1 MIFKIAWR
9 NIYRNKK
16 RSLITITSIFAALFL
31 IILMRALQFGFYDKL
46 IETVVE
52 SYAGYVEI
60 HADGFWDN
68 QNLDNS
74 MQVDQELLDKIKS
87 VEGVENIVQRL
98 QTFSLI
104 SMGDKT
110 KGAVINGINLS
121 EEQKITDWNKKMLS
135 GSFDIKKNEIIIG
148 KGIAEFFNI
157 SENDTLIL
165 YGQGYRGMMAA
176 GKYPV
181 KGIIDL
187 KNPDL
192 NKLGVFMTMESA
204 RNYVSSDDIST
215 HIIIDK
221 EKYYEEKKIVEN
233 LDNVLSDRYE
243 VMTWKET
250 LPEIEQTI
258 TADSAGG
265 LIMAFILY
273 VIVVFGMFGTVLMMT
288 EERKYEFGVLISIGM
303 SRARLFGIILIETVI
318 LSMVGVFLAIAVTFP
333 ICYYYN
339 INPINMATLMGE
351 GADQMM
357 QEMGF
362 SPIAP
367 MSTSLDIPLS
377 HALVIFLFSLLISIY
392 PAIKIAKLNPV
403 KSMKV

>member
-16 RSLITITSIFAALFL
+16 RSLITITSVFAALLL

-68 QNLDNS
+68 QSLDNS
-74 MQVDQELLDKIKS
+74 MQVDQQLLDDIQS

-104 SMGDKT
+104 SVGEKT
-110 KGAVINGINLS
+110 KGGVINGINLS
-121 EEQKITDWNKKMLS
+121 EEQKITDWNKKMVS
-135 GSFDIKKNEIIIG
+135 GSFDLSDNEIIIA
-148 KGIAEFFNI
+148 KGIAEFFDI

-181 KGIIDL
+181 KGVIDL

-192 NKLGVFMTMESA
+192 NKIGLFMTMESV
-204 RNYVSSDDIST
+204 RNYVSSDKIST
-215 HIIIDK
+215 HIIIGK
-221 EKYYEEKKIVEN
+221 EKYYDEGKIVED
-233 LDNVLSDRYE
+233 LGLILSDDYE

-303 SRARLFGIILIETVI
+303 SRIRLFGIILVETII
-318 LSMVGVFLAIAVTFP
+318 LSMAGVVLAVMVTYP
-333 ICYYYN
+333 ISIYYN
-339 INPINMATLMGE
+339 INPIDMAILMGD
-351 GADQMM
+351 GAVQMIE
-357 QEMGF
+357 EMGF
-362 SPIAP
+362 SPMIP
-367 MSTSLDIPLS
+367 MSISWDIPLS
-377 HALVIFLFSLLISIY
+377 HSLVIFIFSLLISIY
-392 PAIKIAKLNPV
+392 PAIKISKLNPV

>member
-16 RSLITITSIFAALFL
+16 RTLITVTSIFAALFL
-31 IILMRALQFGFYDKL
+31 IILMRALQFGFYDNIIK
-46 IETVVE
+46 TVVE
-52 SYAGYVEI
+52 SYAGYVEV
-60 HADGFWDN
+60 HADGYWDN
-68 QNLDNS
+68 QSLDNS
-74 MQVDQELLDKIKS
+74 MEVDQKLINDINS

-104 SMGDKT
+104 SMGEKT
-110 KGAVINGINLS
+110 KGGVINGVDIS
-121 EEQKITDWNKKMLS
+121 DEQKITDWNKKMVS
-135 GSFDIKKNEIIIG
+135 GSFDLGENEIIVG
-148 KGIAEFFNI
+148 KGIAEYFDI
-157 SENDTLIL
+157 RENDTLIL

-181 KGIIDL
+181 KGVIDL

-192 NKLGVFMTMESA
+192 NKLGIFMTIESA
-204 RNYVSSDDIST
+204 RNYVSSEEIST

-221 EKYYEEKKIVEN
+221 EQYYDEEKIVK
-233 LDNVLSDRYE
+233 DLSQILSKEYE
-243 VMTWKET
+243 IMTWKET

-273 VIVVFGMFGTVLMMT
+273 IIVVFGMFGTVLMMT

-303 SRARLFGIILIETVI
+303 SRIRLFGIILIETII
-318 LSMVGVFLAIAVTFP
+318 LSMMGVLLAIILTYP
-333 ICYYYN
+333 ISYYFN
-339 INPINMATLMGE
+339 LNPIDMAALMGE

-357 QEMGF
+357 EDLGF
-362 SPIAP
+362 SPLAP
-367 MSTSLDIPLS
+367 MSISWDIPLS
-377 HALVIFLFSLLISIY
+377 HALVIFIFSLLISIY
-392 PAIKIAKLNPV
+392 PAIKILNLNPV
-403 KSMKV
+403 KSMKI

>member
-9 NIYRNKK
+9 NIYRNRK

-31 IILMRALQFGFYDKL
+31 IILMRALQFGFYDNIIK
-46 IETVVE
+46 TVVE
-52 SYAGYVEI
+52 SYAGYVEV
-60 HADGFWDN
+60 HADGYWDN
-68 QNLDNS
+68 QSLDNS
-74 MQVDQELLDKIKS
+74 MEVDQKLINDINS

-104 SMGDKT
+104 SMGEKT
-110 KGAVINGINLS
+110 KGGMINGINIS
-121 EEQKITDWNKKMLS
+121 DEQKITDWNKKMVS
-135 GSFDIKKNEIIIG
+135 GSFDLGENEIIVG
-148 KGIAEFFNI
+148 KGIAEYFDI
-157 SENDTLIL
+157 RENDTLIL

-181 KGIIDL
+181 KGVIDL

-192 NKLGVFMTMESA
+192 NKLGIFMTIESA
-204 RNYVSSDDIST
+204 RNYVSSEEIST

-221 EKYYEEKKIVEN
+221 EQYYDEEKIVK
-233 LDNVLSDRYE
+233 DLSQILSKDYE
-243 VMTWKET
+243 IMTWKET

-273 VIVVFGMFGTVLMMT
+273 IIVLFGMFGTVLMMT

-303 SRARLFGIILIETVI
+303 SRIRLFGIILIETII
-318 LSMVGVFLAIAVTFP
+318 LSMIGVLLAIILTYP
-333 ICYYYN
+333 ISYYFN
-339 INPINMATLMGE
+339 LNPIDMAVLMGE

-357 QEMGF
+357 EDLGF
-362 SPIAP
+362 SPLAP
-367 MSTSLDIPLS
+367 MSISWDIPLS
-377 HALVIFLFSLLISIY
+377 HALVIFIFSLLISIY
-392 PAIKIAKLNPV
+392 PAIKILNLNPV
-403 KSMKV
+403 KSMKI

>member
-16 RSLITITSIFAALFL
+16 RSLITITSVFAALLL

-68 QNLDNS
+68 QSLDNS
-74 MQVDQELLDKIKS
+74 MQVDQQLLDDIQS

-104 SMGDKT
+104 SVGEKT
-110 KGAVINGINLS
+110 KGGVINGINLS
-121 EEQKITDWNKKMLS
+121 EEQKITDWNKKMVS
-135 GSFDIKKNEIIIG
+135 GSFDLSDNEIIIA
-148 KGIAEFFNI
+148 KGIAEFFDI

-192 NKLGVFMTMESA
+192 NKIGLFMTMESI
-204 RNYVSSDDIST
+204 RNYVSSDEIST
-215 HIIIDK
+215 HIIIGK
-221 EKYYEEKKIVEN
+221 EKYYDEGKIVED
-233 LDNVLSDRYE
+233 LGLILSDDYE

-303 SRARLFGIILIETVI
+303 SRIRLFGIILVETII
-318 LSMVGVFLAIAVTFP
+318 LSMVGVVLAVMVTYP
-333 ICYYYN
+333 ISIYYN
-339 INPINMATLMGE
+339 INPIDMAILMGD
-351 GADQMM
+351 GAVQMIE
-357 QEMGF
+357 EMGF
-362 SPIAP
+362 SPMIP
-367 MSTSLDIPLS
+367 MSISWDIPLS
-377 HALVIFLFSLLISIY
+377 HSLVIFIFSLLISIY
-392 PAIKIAKLNPV
+392 PAIKISKLNPV

>member
-16 RSLITITSIFAALFL
+16 RSLITITSIFGALFL

-52 SYAGYVEI
+52 SYAGYVEV

-74 MQVDQELLDKIKS
+74 MEVNQSLINDIKS

-104 SMGDKT
+104 SMGEKT
-110 KGAVINGINLS
+110 KGGVVNGINIS
-121 EEQKITDWNKKMLS
+121 EEQKITDWSKKMVS
-135 GSFDIKKNEIIIG
+135 GSFDIGDDEIIIG
-148 KGIAEFFNI
+148 KGIAEYFDI
-157 SENDTLIL
+157 KEDDTLIL

-192 NKLGVFMTMESA
+192 NKLGIFMTIESA
-204 RNYVSSDDIST
+204 RNYVSSEEIST

-221 EKYYEEKKIVEN
+221 EKYYKEENIVVD
-233 LDNVLSDRYE
+233 LSNVLSKDYE
-243 VMTWKET
+243 IMSWKET

-258 TADSAGG
+258 TADNAGG
-265 LIMAFILY
+265 VIMAFILY
-273 VIVVFGMFGTVLMMT
+273 IIVVFGMFGTVLMMT

-303 SRARLFGIILIETVI
+303 SRIRLFGIVLIETVI
-318 LSMVGVFLAIAVTFP
+318 LSMIGVVLAILITYP
-333 ICYYYN
+333 ICYYYYL
-339 INPINMATLMGE
+339 NPIDMADLMGE

-357 QEMGF
+357 EEMGF

-367 MSTSLDIPLS
+367 MSIEWNIPLT
-377 HALVIFLFSLLISIY
+377 HALVIFISSLLISIY
-392 PAIKIAKLNPV
+392 PAIKISKLNPV
-403 KSMKV
+403 KSMKI

>member
-16 RSLITITSIFAALFL
+16 RSLITITSVFAALLL

-68 QNLDNS
+68 QSLDNS
-74 MQVDQELLDKIKS
+74 MQVDQQLLDDIQS

-104 SMGDKT
+104 SVGEKT
-110 KGAVINGINLS
+110 KGGVINGINLS
-121 EEQKITDWNKKMLS
+121 EEQKITDWNKKMVS
-135 GSFDIKKNEIIIG
+135 GSFDLSDNEIIIA
-148 KGIAEFFNI
+148 KGIAEFFGI

-181 KGIIDL
+181 KGVIDL

-192 NKLGVFMTMESA
+192 NKIGLFMTMESV
-204 RNYVSSDDIST
+204 RNYVSSDEIST

-221 EKYYEEKKIVEN
+221 EKYYNEDKIVED
-233 LDNVLSDRYE
+233 LGLILSDDYE

-288 EERKYEFGVLISIGM
+288 EERKYEFGVLISVGM
-303 SRARLFGIILIETVI
+303 SRIRLFGIILVETII
-318 LSMVGVFLAIAVTFP
+318 LSMVGVVLAVMVTYP
-333 ICYYYN
+333 ISIYYN
-339 INPINMATLMGE
+339 INPIDMAILMGD
-351 GADQMM
+351 GADQMIE
-357 QEMGF
+357 EMGF

-367 MSTSLDIPLS
+367 MSISWDIPLS
-377 HALVIFLFSLLISIY
+377 HSLVIFIFSLLISIY
-392 PAIKIAKLNPV
+392 PAIKISKLNPV

>member
-16 RSLITITSIFAALFL
+16 RSLITITSVFAALFL

-68 QNLDNS
+68 QSLDNS
-74 MQVDQELLDKIKS
+74 MQVDQQLLDNINS

-104 SMGDKT
+104 SVGEKT
-110 KGAVINGINLS
+110 KGGVINGVNLS
-121 EEQKITDWNKKMLS
+121 EEQKITDWNKKMVS
-135 GSFDIKKNEIIIG
+135 GSFDLRDNEIIIA
-148 KGIAEFFNI
+148 KGIAEFFSI

-181 KGIIDL
+181 KGVIDL

-192 NKLGVFMTMESA
+192 NKIGLFMTMESV

-221 EKYYEEKKIVEN
+221 EKYYNEDKIVED
-233 LDNVLSDRYE
+233 LGLILSDDYE

-288 EERKYEFGVLISIGM
+288 EERKYEFGVLISVGM
-303 SRARLFGIILIETVI
+303 SRIRLFGIILVETII
-318 LSMVGVFLAIAVTFP
+318 LSMVGVVLAVMVTYP
-333 ICYYYN
+333 ISIYYN
-339 INPINMATLMGE
+339 INPIDMAILMGD
-351 GADQMM
+351 GANQMIE
-357 QEMGF
+357 EMGF
-362 SPIAP
+362 SPMIP
-367 MSTSLDIPLS
+367 MSISWDIPLS
-377 HALVIFLFSLLISIY
+377 HSLVIFIFSLLISIY
-392 PAIKIAKLNPV
+392 PAIKISKLNPV

>member
-16 RSLITITSIFAALFL
+16 RSLITITSIFGALFL

-74 MQVDQELLDKIKS
+74 MEVDQSLINDIKS

-104 SMGDKT
+104 SMGEKT
-110 KGAVINGINLS
+110 KGGVVNGINIS
-121 EEQKITDWNKKMLS
+121 EEQKITDWSKKMVS
-135 GSFDIKKNEIIIG
+135 GSFDIGDDEIIIG
-148 KGIAEFFNI
+148 KGIAEYFDI
-157 SENDTLIL
+157 KEDDTLIL

-192 NKLGVFMTMESA
+192 NKLGIFMTIESA
-204 RNYVSSDDIST
+204 RNYVSSEEIST

-221 EKYYEEKKIVEN
+221 EKYYKEENIVVD
-233 LDNVLSDRYE
+233 LSNVLSKDYE
-243 VMTWKET
+243 IMSWKET

-265 LIMAFILY
+265 VIMAFILY
-273 VIVVFGMFGTVLMMT
+273 IIVVFGMFGTVLMMT

-303 SRARLFGIILIETVI
+303 SRIRLFGIVLIETVI
-318 LSMVGVFLAIAVTFP
+318 LSMIGVILAILITYP
-333 ICYYYN
+333 ICYYYYL
-339 INPINMATLMGE
+339 NPIDMADLMGE

-357 QEMGF
+357 EEMGF

-367 MSTSLDIPLS
+367 MSIEWNIPLT
-377 HALVIFLFSLLISIY
+377 HALVIFISSLLISIY
-392 PAIKIAKLNPV
+392 PAIKISKLNPV
-403 KSMKV
+403 KSMKI

>member
-16 RSLITITSIFAALFL
+16 RSLITITSIFGALFL

-52 SYAGYVEI
+52 SYAGYVEV

-74 MQVDQELLDKIKS
+74 MEVNQSLINDIKS

-104 SMGDKT
+104 SMGEKT
-110 KGAVINGINLS
+110 KGGVVNGINIS
-121 EEQKITDWNKKMLS
+121 EEQKITDWSKKMVS
-135 GSFDIKKNEIIIG
+135 GSFDIGDDEIIIG
-148 KGIAEFFNI
+148 KGIAEYFDI
-157 SENDTLIL
+157 KEDDTLIL

-192 NKLGVFMTMESA
+192 NKLGIFMTIESA
-204 RNYVSSDDIST
+204 RNYVSSKEIST

-221 EKYYEEKKIVEN
+221 EKYYKEENIVVD
-233 LDNVLSDRYE
+233 LSNVLSKDYE
-243 VMTWKET
+243 IMSWKET

-258 TADSAGG
+258 TADNAGG
-265 LIMAFILY
+265 VIMAFILY
-273 VIVVFGMFGTVLMMT
+273 IIVVFGMFGTVLMMT

-303 SRARLFGIILIETVI
+303 SRIRLFGIVLIETVI
-318 LSMVGVFLAIAVTFP
+318 LSMIGVILAILITYP
-333 ICYYYN
+333 ICYYYYL
-339 INPINMATLMGE
+339 NPIDMDDLMGE

-357 QEMGF
+357 EEMGF

-367 MSTSLDIPLS
+367 MSIEWNIPLT
-377 HALVIFLFSLLISIY
+377 HALVIFISSLLISIY
-392 PAIKIAKLNPV
+392 PAIKISKLNPV
-403 KSMKV
+403 KSMKI

>member
-16 RSLITITSIFAALFL
+16 RSLITITSVFAALFL

-68 QNLDNS
+68 QSLDNS
-74 MQVDQELLDKIKS
+74 MQVDQQLLDDIQS

-104 SMGDKT
+104 SVGEKT
-110 KGAVINGINLS
+110 KGGVINGINLS
-121 EEQKITDWNKKMLS
+121 EEQKITDWNKKMVS
-135 GSFDIKKNEIIIG
+135 GSFDLSDNEIIIA
-148 KGIAEFFNI
+148 KGIAEFFDI

-181 KGIIDL
+181 KGVIDL

-192 NKLGVFMTMESA
+192 NKIGLFMTMESV
-204 RNYVSSDDIST
+204 RNYVSSDEIST
-215 HIIIDK
+215 HIIIGK
-221 EKYYEEKKIVEN
+221 EKYYDEGKIVED
-233 LDNVLSDRYE
+233 LGLILSDDYE

-303 SRARLFGIILIETVI
+303 SRIRLFGIILVETIV
-318 LSMVGVFLAIAVTFP
+318 LSMAGVVLAVMFTYP
-333 ICYYYN
+333 ISIYYN
-339 INPINMATLMGE
+339 INPIDMAILMGD
-351 GADQMM
+351 GAVQMIE
-357 QEMGF
+357 EMGF
-362 SPIAP
+362 SPMIP
-367 MSTSLDIPLS
+367 MSISWDIPLS
-377 HALVIFLFSLLISIY
+377 HSLVIFIFSLLISIY
-392 PAIKIAKLNPV
+392 PAIKISKLNPV

>member
-9 NIYRNKK
+9 NIYRNRK

-31 IILMRALQFGFYDKL
+31 IILMRALQFGFYDNIIK
-46 IETVVE
+46 TVVE
-52 SYAGYVEI
+52 SYAGYVEV
-60 HADGFWDN
+60 HADGYWDN
-68 QNLDNS
+68 QSLDNS
-74 MQVDQELLDKIKS
+74 MEVDQKLINDINS

-104 SMGDKT
+104 SMGEKT
-110 KGAVINGINLS
+110 KGGMINGINIS
-121 EEQKITDWNKKMLS
+121 DEQKITDWNKKMVS
-135 GSFDIKKNEIIIG
+135 GSFDLGKDEIIVG
-148 KGIAEFFNI
+148 KGIAEYFDI
-157 SENDTLIL
+157 RENDTLIL

-181 KGIIDL
+181 KGVIDL

-192 NKLGVFMTMESA
+192 NKLGIFMTIESA
-204 RNYVSSDDIST
+204 RNYVSSEEIST

-221 EKYYEEKKIVEN
+221 EQYYDEEKIVK
-233 LDNVLSDRYE
+233 DLSQILSKDYE
-243 VMTWKET
+243 IMTWKQT

-273 VIVVFGMFGTVLMMT
+273 IIVLFGMFGTVLMMT

-303 SRARLFGIILIETVI
+303 SRIRLFGIILIETII
-318 LSMVGVFLAIAVTFP
+318 LSMMGVLLAIILTYP
-333 ICYYYN
+333 ISYYFN
-339 INPINMATLMGE
+339 LNPIDMAVLMGE

-357 QEMGF
+357 EDLGF
-362 SPIAP
+362 SPLAP
-367 MSTSLDIPLS
+367 MSISWDIPLS
-377 HALVIFLFSLLISIY
+377 HALVIFIFSLLISIY
-392 PAIKIAKLNPV
+392 PAIKILNLNPV
-403 KSMKV
+403 KSMKI

>member
-16 RSLITITSIFAALFL
+16 RSLITITSVFAALLL

-68 QNLDNS
+68 QSLDNS
-74 MQVDQELLDKIKS
+74 MQVDQQLLDDIQS

-104 SMGDKT
+104 SVGEKT
-110 KGAVINGINLS
+110 KGGVINGINLY
-121 EEQKITDWNKKMLS
+121 EEQKITDWNKKMVS
-135 GSFDIKKNEIIIG
+135 GSFDLSDNEIIIA
-148 KGIAEFFNI
+148 KGIAEFFGI

-176 GKYPV
+176 GNYPV
-181 KGIIDL
+181 KGVIDL
-187 KNPDL
+187 KIPDL
-192 NKLGVFMTMESA
+192 NKIGLFMTMESV
-204 RNYVSSDDIST
+204 RNYVSSDEIST

-221 EKYYEEKKIVEN
+221 EKYYNEDKIVED
-233 LDNVLSDRYE
+233 LGLILSDDYE

-303 SRARLFGIILIETVI
+303 SRIRLFGIILVETIV
-318 LSMVGVFLAIAVTFP
+318 LSMAGVVLAVMVTYP
-333 ICYYYN
+333 ICIYYN
-339 INPINMATLMGE
+339 INPIDMAILMGD
-351 GADQMM
+351 GAVQMIE
-357 QEMGF
+357 EMGF
-362 SPIAP
+362 SPMIP
-367 MSTSLDIPLS
+367 MSISWDIPLS
-377 HALVIFLFSLLISIY
+377 HSLVIFIFSLLISIY
-392 PAIKIAKLNPV
+392 PAIKISKLNPV

>member
-16 RSLITITSIFAALFL
+16 RSLITITSVFAALFL

-68 QNLDNS
+68 QSLDNS
-74 MQVDQELLDKIKS
+74 MQVDQQLLDDIQS

-104 SMGDKT
+104 SVGEKT
-110 KGAVINGINLS
+110 KGGVINGVNLS
-121 EEQKITDWNKKMLS
+121 EEQKITDWNKKMVS
-135 GSFDIKKNEIIIG
+135 GSFDLRDNEIIIA
-148 KGIAEFFNI
+148 KGIAEFFSI

-181 KGIIDL
+181 KGVIDL

-192 NKLGVFMTMESA
+192 NKIGLFMTMKTV
-204 RNYVSSDDIST
+204 RNYVSSDEIST
-215 HIIIDK
+215 HIIIGK
-221 EKYYEEKKIVEN
+221 EKYYDEGKIVED
-233 LDNVLSDRYE
+233 LGLILSDDYE

-288 EERKYEFGVLISIGM
+288 EERKYKFGVLISVGM
-303 SRARLFGIILIETVI
+303 SRIRLFGIILIETII
-318 LSMVGVFLAIAVTFP
+318 LSMVGVVLAVMVTYP
-333 ICYYYN
+333 ISIYYN
-339 INPINMATLMGE
+339 INPIDMAILMGD
-351 GADQMM
+351 GADQMIE
-357 QEMGF
+357 EMGF
-362 SPIAP
+362 SPMIP
-367 MSTSLDIPLS
+367 MSISWDIPLS
-377 HALVIFLFSLLISIY
+377 HSLVIFIFSLLISIY
-392 PAIKIAKLNPV
+392 PAIKISKLNPV

>member
-16 RSLITITSIFAALFL
+16 RSLITITSVFAALLL

-68 QNLDNS
+68 QSLDNS
-74 MQVDQELLDKIKS
+74 MQVDQQLLDDIQS

-104 SMGDKT
+104 SVGEKT
-110 KGAVINGINLS
+110 KGGVINGINLS
-121 EEQKITDWNKKMLS
+121 EEQKITDWNKKMVS
-135 GSFDIKKNEIIIG
+135 GSFDLSDNEIIIA
-148 KGIAEFFNI
+148 KGIAEFFDI

-181 KGIIDL
+181 KGVIDL

-192 NKLGVFMTMESA
+192 NKIGLFMTMETV
-204 RNYVSSDDIST
+204 RNYVSSDEIST
-215 HIIIDK
+215 HIIIGK
-221 EKYYEEKKIVEN
+221 EKYYDEGKIVED
-233 LDNVLSDRYE
+233 LGLILSDDYE

-288 EERKYEFGVLISIGM
+288 EERKYEFGVLISVGM
-303 SRARLFGIILIETVI
+303 SRIRLFGIILVETII
-318 LSMVGVFLAIAVTFP
+318 LSMVGVVLAVMVTYP
-333 ICYYYN
+333 ISIYYN
-339 INPINMATLMGE
+339 INPIDMALLMGD
-351 GADQMM
+351 GANQMIE
-357 QEMGF
+357 EMGF
-362 SPIAP
+362 SPMIP
-367 MSTSLDIPLS
+367 MSISWDIPLS
-377 HALVIFLFSLLISIY
+377 HSLVIFIFSLLISIY
-392 PAIKIAKLNPV
+392 PAIKISKLNPV

>member
-1 MIFKIAWR
+1 
-9 NIYRNKK
+9 
-16 RSLITITSIFAALFL
+16 
-31 IILMRALQFGFYDKL
+31 MRALQFGFYDKL

-68 QNLDNS
+68 QSLDNS
-74 MQVDQELLDKIKS
+74 MQVDQQLLDDIQS

-104 SMGDKT
+104 SGGEKT
-110 KGAVINGINLS
+110 KGVVINGINLS
-121 EEQKITDWNKKMLS
+121 EEQKITDWNKKMVS
-135 GSFDIKKNEIIIG
+135 GSFDLSDNEIIIA
-148 KGIAEFFNI
+148 KGIAEFFDI
-157 SENDTLIL
+157 SEDDTLIL

-181 KGIIDL
+181 KGVIDL

-192 NKLGVFMTMESA
+192 NKIGLFMTMESV
-204 RNYVSSDDIST
+204 RNYVSSDEIST
-215 HIIIDK
+215 HIIIGK
-221 EKYYEEKKIVEN
+221 EKYYDEGKIVED
-233 LDNVLSDRYE
+233 LGLILSEDYE

-303 SRARLFGIILIETVI
+303 SRIRLFGIILVETII
-318 LSMVGVFLAIAVTFP
+318 LSMVGVVLAVMVTYP
-333 ICYYYN
+333 ISIYYN
-339 INPINMATLMGE
+339 INPIDMAILMGD
-351 GADQMM
+351 GAVQMIE
-357 QEMGF
+357 EMGF
-362 SPIAP
+362 SPMIP
-367 MSTSLDIPLS
+367 MSISWDIPLS
-377 HALVIFLFSLLISIY
+377 HSLVIFIFSLLISIY
-392 PAIKIAKLNPV
+392 PAIKISKLNPV
-403 KSMKV
+403 KSMKI

>member
-9 NIYRNKK
+9 NIYRNRK
-16 RSLITITSIFAALFL
+16 RSLITVTSIFAALFL
-31 IILMRALQFGFYDKL
+31 IILMRALQFGFYDNIIK
-46 IETVVE
+46 TVVE

-60 HADGFWDN
+60 HADGYWDN
-68 QNLDNS
+68 QSLDNS
-74 MQVDQELLDKIKS
+74 MEVDQKLINDINS

-104 SMGDKT
+104 SMGEKT
-110 KGAVINGINLS
+110 KGGMINGINIS
-121 EEQKITDWNKKMLS
+121 DEQKITDWNKKMVS
-135 GSFDIKKNEIIIG
+135 GSFDLGKDEIIVG
-148 KGIAEFFNI
+148 KGIAEYFDI
-157 SENDTLIL
+157 RENDTLIL

-181 KGIIDL
+181 KGVIDL

-192 NKLGVFMTMESA
+192 NKLGIFMTIESA
-204 RNYVSSDDIST
+204 RDYVSSEEIST

-221 EKYYEEKKIVEN
+221 EQYYDEEKIVK
-233 LDNVLSDRYE
+233 DLSQILSKDYE
-243 VMTWKET
+243 IMTWKET

-273 VIVVFGMFGTVLMMT
+273 IIVLFGMFGTVLMMT

-303 SRARLFGIILIETVI
+303 SRIRLFGIILIETII
-318 LSMVGVFLAIAVTFP
+318 LSMMGVLLAIILTYP
-333 ICYYYN
+333 ISYYFN
-339 INPINMATLMGE
+339 LNPIDMAALMGE

-357 QEMGF
+357 EDLGF
-362 SPIAP
+362 SPLAP
-367 MSTSLDIPLS
+367 MSISWDIPLS
-377 HALVIFLFSLLISIY
+377 HALVIFIFSLLISIY
-392 PAIKIAKLNPV
+392 PAIKILNLNPV
-403 KSMKV
+403 KSMKI